1 VHPNGRKQSSVSGP
15 ECINKFDSRKLSHDF
30 YVGSL
35 GDTRDS
41 SSFDI
46 IEYFIRKRSFASYP
60 CGKGVSMEEVNSA
73 IQDMPSINS
82 NKKRKAEGRN
92 TNHGKKINEI
102 CAAWNQAAQL
112 ITLTY
117 GPNPSFCSSKCSDHP
132 LSYPC
137 AKIVAKFPEGQS
149 VHNLG

>member
-1 VHPNGRKQSSVSGP
+1 VQPNGRKQSSVLGP
-15 ECINKFDSRKLSHDF
+15 ACINKFDSRKLSHDF

-35 GDTRDS
+35 GDTKDS

-46 IEYFIRKRSFASYP
+46 IESFIMKRSFASDP
-60 CGKGVSMEEVNSA
+60 CGKGVSMEEVNGA
-73 IQDMPSINS
+73 IQDIAKYSIQTRREKLNV
-82 NKKRKAEGRN
+82 A
-92 TNHGKKINEI
+92 TPIMKKIKEI

-112 ITLTY
+112 ITFTCGLI
-117 GPNPSFCSSKCSDHP
+117 PSFCPSNVQIIP

-137 AKIVAKFPEGQS
+137 AKIVATFPEGQS